1 MKIEKGE
8 LFEGIF
14 RLKKNMRH
22 IGLVIVPDL
31 KLQILIDG
39 DIKINRALD
48 GDTVVIRLD
57 DFKLWTPL

>member
-31 KLQILIDG
+31 KL
-39 DIKINRALD
+39 
-48 GDTVVIRLD
+48 
-57 DFKLWTPL
+57 